1 MPQLEGDEHRAERHE
16 LLVAH
21 FDKMK
26 WFLEG
31 VRREIDDQIEI
42 FFPVFST
49 EHTAPESL
57 IAWRTKLDEMSTALR
72 TGDINA
78 KLDVMPKVTPL
89 MNGIA
94 TLAAQEL
101 RKMLQVD

>member
-1 MPQLEGDEHRAERHE
+1 MLNGMSY
-16 LLVAH
+16 LWLI

-94 TLAAQEL
+94 TLAAQGL